1 MAHLKVLLLG
11 GLLCGKT
18 SLLASL
24 FHSMTHGMTSEYL
37 SACDKTPLEAK
48 DGDWEYS
55 LTGKRLELEYFISKG
70 KNNTFLAEKRPGHI
84 FSKYVLQLQIP
95 GTDKRMEIEFLDVP
109 GSFLQNE
116 KIHLMEIIS
125 FVNESDI
132 IVVVV
137 DTPYLMV
144 GSKEIAEAA
153 NAIDTILTLLM
164 QVDCHE
170 TEKAKQILFV
180 PVKCEK
186 WVKEGKID
194 NVSEKVEEM
203 YQPIIRD
210 FRSSYKNELSII
222 PVETAGD
229 ILFSE
234 LKDPY
239 VLFNQKT
246 QSQIICAKLSDRI
259 VLLSDGKVRKITEDE
274 IIINDPCSVFRLC
287 DDGKCFNRP
296 KAWFHLRNE
305 PKAVFSPH
313 NCEQILLHIIRFM
326 YKKKKSEYS
335 SFIIERRPTFFG
347 NISLNDIENLLGRLS
362 RANLIKDNKEGI
374 KNLYQ
379 YSSY

>member
-1 MAHLKVLLLG
+1 MMG
-11 GLLCGKT
+11 GRRCGKT
-18 SLLASL
+18 SALASL
-24 FHSMTHGMTSEYL
+24 FDQMIHGKTNEFL
-37 SACDKTPLEAK
+37 TVCDKTVLEEK
-48 DGDWEYS
+48 DGEKQDS
-55 LTGKRLELEYFISKG
+55 LTGKRLELEHFISKG
-70 KNNTFLAEKRPGHI
+70 KNNTFLADKGPTMNYW
-84 FSKYVLQLQIP
+84 KYVLQLQIP

-170 TEKAKQILFV
+170 TKKAKQILFV

-203 YQPIIRD
+203 YHPIIRD

-326 YKKKKSEYS
+326 YQKKKSEYS

>member
-1 MAHLKVLLLG
+1 MG
-11 GLLCGKT
+11 GRRCGKT
-18 SLLASL
+18 SALASL
-24 FHSMTHGMTSEYL
+24 FDQMIHGKTNEFL
-37 SACDKTPLEAK
+37 TVCDKTVLEEK
-48 DGDWEYS
+48 DGEKQDS
-55 LTGKRLELEYFISKG
+55 LTGKRLELEHFISKG
-70 KNNTFLAEKRPGHI
+70 KNNTFLADKGPTMNYW
-84 FSKYVLQLQIP
+84 KYVLQLQIP

-170 TEKAKQILFV
+170 TKKAKQILFV

-203 YQPIIRD
+203 YHPIIRD

-274 IIINDPCSVFRLC
+274 IINNDPCSVFRLC

-326 YKKKKSEYS
+326 YQKKKSEYS

>member
-1 MAHLKVLLLG
+1 MANLKVLMMG
-11 GLLCGKT
+11 GRRCGKT
-18 SLLASL
+18 SALASL
-24 FHSMTHGMTSEYL
+24 FDQMIHGKTNEFL
-37 SACDKTPLEAK
+37 TVCDKTVLEEK
-48 DGDWEYS
+48 DGEKQDS
-55 LTGKRLELEYFISKG
+55 LTGKRLELEHFISKR
-70 KNNTFLAEKRPGHI
+70 KNNTFLADKGPTMNYW
-84 FSKYVLQLQIP
+84 KYVLQLQIP

-203 YQPIIRD
+203 YHPIIRD

-326 YKKKKSEYS
+326 YKK
-335 SFIIERRPTFFG
+335 R
-347 NISLNDIENLLGRLS
+347 SLNIQVLL
-362 RANLIKDNKEGI
+362 
-374 KNLYQ
+374 
-379 YSSY
+379 

>member
-1 MAHLKVLLLG
+1 MANLKVLMMG
-11 GLLCGKT
+11 GRRCGKT
-18 SLLASL
+18 SALASL
-24 FHSMTHGMTSEYL
+24 FDQMIHGKTNEFL
-37 SACDKTPLEAK
+37 TVCDKTVLEEK
-48 DGDWEYS
+48 DGEKQDS
-55 LTGKRLELEYFISKG
+55 LTGKRLELEHFISKG
-70 KNNTFLAEKRPGHI
+70 KNNTFLADKGPTMNYW
-84 FSKYVLQLQIP
+84 KYVLQLQIP

-203 YQPIIRD
+203 YHPIIRD